1 MARGGRWRAG
11 AQRGTRG
18 RAAVALVQMVIIVAS
33 VRVAERRRHVL
44 GDLKSAALRR
54 GARWRVRARVSAVGA
69 GLAASQR
76 THHLAPR
83 IVR

>member
-1 MARGGRWRAG
+1 MMIV
-11 AQRGTRG
+11 
-18 RAAVALVQMVIIVAS
+18 VAP

-44 GDLKSAALRR
+44 GDLESATLRR
-54 GARWRVRARVSAVGA
+54 GARWRIRARVPAVAGA
-69 GLAASQR
+69 GLAAGQR